1 MEKIR
6 SLKPNEIEI
15 RVQQITANGVQL
27 LLYKDSRCDKRIL
40 DETFGI
46 TGWKNK
52 FEEVKGNLFCTIS
65 IWDDDKKQWIDKCDC
80 GTESFSEK
88 EKGEAS
94 DAFKRAGFN
103 VGIGR
108 ELYTRIFYFANVPT
122 KEDGKDKNGKPKYA
136 MENPYEKFE
145 IIELKTN
152 AETEKIEV
160 IKIADSKGKVVFSY
174 PKVQSATSKV
184 QSATKKTTEKPNE
197 EMITDE
203 QVKLIHVL
211 LGKVEKAETQ
221 LFKNFANTDAK
232 TNIYKKYKVNSSKEL
247 TKQKA
252 TEIIELLKTKLGE
265 NDENNK

>member
-1 MEKIR
+1 MKKIR
-6 SLKPNEIEI
+6 SLKPNEIET

-52 FEEVKGNLFCTIS
+52 YEEIKGNLFCTIS
-65 IWDDDKKQWIDKCDC
+65 IWDDEKKQWIDKSDC
-80 GTESFSEK
+80 GIESFSQK

-122 KEDGKDKNGKPKYA
+122 KEDGKDKNGRTKYA
-136 MENPYEKFE
+136 MVNPYETFE
-145 IIELKTN
+145 VVELETN
-152 AETEKIEV
+152 EETEKIEK
-160 IKIADSKGKVVFSY
+160 IKIADSKGKIVFSY
-174 PKVQSATSKV
+174 PKVQSAT
-184 QSATKKTTEKPNE
+184 QSATKQKA

-211 LGKVEKAETQ
+211 LGKVILEEKP
-221 LFKNFANTDAK
+221 LFKNFANVDAK
-232 TNIYKKYKVNSSKEL
+232 ANIYKKYKVGTSKDL
-247 TKQKA
+247 TKKEA

-265 NDENNK
+265 QNANK

>member
-122 KEDGKDKNGKPKYA
+122 KKEVDKNGKEKWV

-145 IIELKTN
+145 IVELETN
-152 AETEKIEV
+152 EETEKIEK
-160 IKIADSKGKVVFSY
+160 IKIADSSGKIVFSY
-174 PKVQSATSKV
+174 PKGKTQSVTQSAKKEDKV
-184 QSATKKTTEKPNE
+184 QKSTV

-211 LGKVEKAETQ
+211 FGKIEKSENQ
-221 LFKNFANTDAK
+221 IFKHFTNDLAK
-232 TNIYKKYKVNSSKEL
+232 ENVYKTYKVKSSKEL
-247 TKQKA
+247 TKENA
-252 TEIIELLKTKLGE
+252 TKMIEMLKEKLGE
-265 NDENNK
+265 TDE